1 MKQEQ
6 VNKHKF
12 EQVTYDWSPASRVEG
27 GARRKAAGQGPF
39 LFRQGRL
46 FSALTCLLLIL
57 GLFLGSGV
65 TVMADQVNDPA
76 LGTPENPLIIN
87 GEINILPK
95 ESDSQNTTP
104 PVVVNPDPNRLD
116 SDRIKQS
123 SEYPFRLATSPNPP
137 AFYSTG
143 YTDLQFN
150 LSNAS
155 GATLRI
161 VEVFL
166 NSSGEGF
173 PFETMYTKLQGDV
186 SKTVLATGDYSTVS
200 MFPQRV
206 KDGTQDGYYGLE
218 LTVRYINNDN
228 YDDGTHSIK
237 DYNEIYEQTLSYTIR
252 VVGNPDNKTDS
263 RILLAPAL
271 LPTQTGTYGQALN
284 LQFGLIN
291 RGFDPVDIISVTPVI
306 KGEADSWPFVIA
318 QTDYTQ
324 AVGRRLLPLAP
335 GASTGSEASG
345 TQIMCNFGPLTVRE
359 DITSGPKQIEFL
371 VKHKYGNQEI
381 QEATFPIFVNIVG
394 NPAEDNKGEGGN
406 QEVWPDSKP
415 RLMCTGFKT
424 NPGKV
429 QGGEDFKLT
438 LTIKNTSALLGVQ
451 NIRLVVSSDPVGE
464 TSVPPFITESGASSV
479 FIPWID
485 PDTEYELDLMMTAS
499 VQVPQKAYPL
509 KLEME
514 YEDVKA
520 TPIQANEAISIQL
533 NQAVRM
539 DHGKMELMPEQINV
553 GQQTS
558 LNFPLYNKGKTT
570 LYNVTVT
577 VPENQGITGDEV
589 FLGNLNAGSSSLVD
603 MMITADAVFSPEDPR
618 KLTISYEDENGEVSS
633 EDIEFKLTVMED
645 MSMEGGMDFP
655 GDMPPWMDDPT
666 MGEMEVPTGPLAI
679 MPLWAWILCGVG
691 LFFVLLGI
699 ILGARKRKRKKRMT
713 MEDEAYFRDLMS

>member
-6 VNKHKF
+6 VKHLKLS
-12 EQVTYDWSPASRVEG
+12 QVTDILSPARKGPGRSRQ
-27 GARRKAAGQGPF
+27 KNAGQGVF
-39 LFRQGRL
+39 LFQQSRL
-46 FSALTCLLLIL
+46 VSALTCLILLL
-57 GLFLGSGV
+57 SLFLGNGLLV
-65 TVMADQVNDPA
+65 QADPA
-76 LGTPENPLIIN
+76 PELGTEDTDPELGTKDNPIYIN
-87 GEINILPK
+87 GGLVVSPS
-95 ESDSQNTTP
+95 ESAQETSPPPITP
-104 PVVVNPDPNRLD
+104 TSGLD
-116 SDRIKQS
+116 VERTNKS
-123 SEYPFRLATSPNPP
+123 SEYPFRIEPTLNPP
-137 AFYSTG
+137 VFYLTG
-143 YTDLQFN
+143 YELLQFEMKN
-150 LSNAS
+150 VSDAS
-155 GATLRI
+155 LHI
-161 VEVFL
+161 EEVFL
-166 NSSGEGF
+166 KSGGEGF
-173 PFETMYTKLQGDV
+173 PFEATYTKIVG
-186 SKTVLATGDYSTVS
+186 ATGSDNLGRGQTTSVTIA
-200 MFPQRV
+200 PQWL
-206 KDGTQDGYYGLE
+206 KSGATDGYYSLE
-218 LTVRYINNDN
+218 ITVRYREDSSSSYNYND
-228 YDDGTHSIK
+228 
-237 DYNEIYEQTLSYTIR
+237 IYEQTLSYTIR

-284 LQFGLIN
+284 LQFGLVN
-291 RGFDPVDIISVTPVI
+291 RGFDPVDVISVTPII
-306 KGEADSWPFVIA
+306 KGEADSWPFVIT

-324 AVGRRLLPLAP
+324 AVGRQLLPLAP
-335 GASTGSEASG
+335 GAGTGSEASG
-345 TQIMCNFGPLTVRE
+345 TMILCNFGLLTVRE
-359 DITSGPKQIEFL
+359 DISSGPKQIEFL

-381 QEATFPIFVNIVG
+381 QETTFPIFVNIVG
-394 NPAEDNKGEGGN
+394 NPAEDNKANGGS
-406 QEVWPDSKP
+406 QETWPDSKP

-424 NPGKV
+424 NPDKV

-464 TSVPPFITESGASSV
+464 AAVPPFITESGASSV

-520 TPIQANEAISIQL
+520 SPIQANEAISIQL

-577 VPENQGITGDEV
+577 VPDNQGITGDEI
-589 FLGNLNAGSSSLVD
+589 FLGNLNAGASSLVD

-618 KLTISYEDENGEVSS
+618 KLKVSYEDENGQVSS
-633 EDIEFKLTVMED
+633 EEIEFKLTVMED
-645 MSMEGGMDFP
+645 MDMGGMDFP
-655 GDMPPWMDDPT
+655 GDMPPWADDPS

-691 LFFVLLGI
+691 LFLVLLGV
-699 ILGARKRKRKKRMT
+699 ILSVRKRKRKKRMT